1 MKKHWGLFLVFKAGW
16 FGLVLAPNYAIWPVL
31 LVLVWQL
38 TQMVGSNRIRWLALS
53 IVGMSL
59 DTVLIAMGYLQTASA
74 EPLPAWLAVLW
85 AWFIWAWLQLFSP
98 LLPRAWQVLVFC
110 GIGGPLAYRGGALL
124 SDQLIYPDDWQF
136 ALIHS
141 ICWLG
146 LGALMVVWRRRAHE
160 QNYTTA

>member
-1 MKKHWGLFLVFKAGW
+1 M
-16 FGLVLAPNYAIWPVL
+16 
-31 LVLVWQL
+31 
-38 TQMVGSNRIRWLALS
+38 S
-53 IVGMSL
+53 I

-98 LLPRAWQVLVFC
+98 LLARAWQVLAFC